1 MKDLFP
7 EFALLEELP
16 SLGDGDGGEGGGESR
31 SAVVGE
37 DRALSH

>member
-16 SLGDGDGGEGGGESR
+16 SLGDGDGGEGGEPR